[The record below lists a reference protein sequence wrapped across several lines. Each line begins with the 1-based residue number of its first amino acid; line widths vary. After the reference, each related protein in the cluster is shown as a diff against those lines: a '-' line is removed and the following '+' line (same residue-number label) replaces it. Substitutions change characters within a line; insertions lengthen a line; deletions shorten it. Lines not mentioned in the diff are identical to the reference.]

1 MARQFVDGFSSEK
14 YDIFDQNGENA
25 CDMPDDDGGARKPA
39 SRTFTGERAVN
50 TEMRAMGKHNTHR
63 RQPVTRIFFVCPRQ
77 CDLLDS
83 LYSVGEFY
91 DSHIHMHTRT
101 TQAVAAG

>member
-39 SRTFTGERAVN
+39 SRTFTGERELSTQRCERWAN
-50 TEMRAMGKHNTHR
+50 ITHTGGS
-63 RQPVTRIFFVCPRQ
+63 Q
-77 CDLLDS
+77 
-83 LYSVGEFY
+83 
-91 DSHIHMHTRT
+91 
-101 TQAVAAG
+101 